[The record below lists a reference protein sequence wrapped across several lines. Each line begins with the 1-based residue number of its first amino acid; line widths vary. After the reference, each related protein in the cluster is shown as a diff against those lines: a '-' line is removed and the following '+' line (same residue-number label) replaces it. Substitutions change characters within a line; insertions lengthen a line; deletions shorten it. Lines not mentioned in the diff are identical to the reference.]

1 MWKILFKALI
11 FVKNAYKIQN
21 ILFPVSK
28 TIKENSIMKIKKF
41 LYIMSLALI
50 ISLSSCNKNEA
61 NNSSLTSDNSTEASK
76 VIISGEDDISVIDS
90 SSEDNN
96 NSKTWISEND
106 SNSGTSDNNDNSNV
120 SEPDNSSVS
129 APDDNSNIS
138 ESDNST
144 ASTPDDNSSFS
155 EPDKNS
161 ASVPD
166 DNSNVSEPDNSSV
179 STPDDSSSFSEPDN
193 NSASVPD
200 DSSVISEPDSSIN
213 IPSIND
219 NSSLSDILKAILSN
233 DNVNSFNGIMKNF
246 VKDYLSGQDTLFIR
260 EFSSGSTRLFDLSIS
275 DISVID
281 SAICVEPYEG
291 PIEYC
296 CYLIKLI
303 DGADKQSVKAEVL
316 SSMNKSYWGCIT
328 AEKAIVID
336 SGNVILALMASE
348 AETDAYVKAFK
359 EVMVTTGTVLSK

>member
-1 MWKILFKALI
+1 
-11 FVKNAYKIQN
+11 
-21 ILFPVSK
+21 
-28 TIKENSIMKIKKF
+28 MKVKKF
-41 LYIMSLALI
+41 LCIMSLALI
-50 ISLSSCNKNEA
+50 ISLSSCNKNEV
-61 NNSSLTSDNSTEASK
+61 NNSSLTSDTSTETSK
-76 VIISGEDDISVIDS
+76 VITSEEDDVSVIYS

-96 NSKTWISEND
+96 NSQTWISEND
-106 SNSGTSDNNDNSNV
+106 SNSDSPDNNDNSV
-120 SEPDNSSVS
+120 ISEPDNSSNVS
-129 APDDNSNIS
+129 N
-138 ESDNST
+138 SDNT
-144 ASTPDDNSSFS
+144 
-155 EPDKNS
+155 S
-161 ASVPD
+161 ADSD
-166 DNSNVSEPDNSSV
+166 
-179 STPDDSSSFSEPDN
+179 PDDSSD
-193 NSASVPD
+193 
-200 DSSVISEPDSSIN
+200 ITEPDSSID

-246 VKDYLSGQDTLFIR
+246 VKDYLSGQDTLCIR

-303 DGADKQSVKAEVL
+303 DGADKQSVKAEVS

-336 SGNVILALMASE
+336 SGNIILALMASE
-348 AETDAYVKAFK
+348 AETDAYIKAFK
-359 EVMVTTGTVLSK
+359 EVMGTTGTVLSK

>member
-1 MWKILFKALI
+1 
-11 FVKNAYKIQN
+11 
-21 ILFPVSK
+21 
-28 TIKENSIMKIKKF
+28 MKVKKF
-41 LYIMSLALI
+41 LCIMSLALI
-50 ISLSSCNKNEA
+50 ISLYSCNKNET
-61 NNSSLTSDNSTEASK
+61 NNSSLTSDTSTETSK
-76 VIISGEDDISVIDS
+76 VIISEEDDVSVIDS
-90 SSEDNN
+90 SFEDNN
-96 NSKTWISEND
+96 NSQTWISEND
-106 SNSGTSDNNDNSNV
+106 SNSDSPDNNDNSV
-120 SEPDNSSVS
+120 ISEQDNISVS
-129 APDDNSNIS
+129 
-138 ESDNST
+138 T
-144 ASTPDDNSSFS
+144 
-155 EPDKNS
+155 
-161 ASVPD
+161 PD
-166 DNSNVSEPDNSSV
+166 DNSNVSESNNSSASTSDDNSNVSQTDNSSL
-179 STPDDSSSFSEPDN
+179 STPDDNSNISDNDNTSSDFI
-193 NSASVPD
+193 PD

-219 NSSLSDILKAILSN
+219 NSSLSDILKVILSN

-303 DGADKQSVKAEVL
+303 DGADKQSIKAEVL

-336 SGNVILALMASE
+336 SGNIILALMASE
-348 AETDAYVKAFK
+348 AETDAYIKAFK